1 MKYYIIAGEAS
12 GDLHGSNLM
21 KELKIID
28 NQADF
33 RYWGGD
39 LMKNQGG
46 QLVKHYNE
54 LAFMGFWEVFKNLR
68 TILKNLRF
76 CEKDIMDYK
85 PDIVILID
93 YPGFNLRVAKK
104 LDRKGIKIAYY
115 ISPQLWAWKKN
126 RVHSIKKYIDK
137 LHVILP
143 FEKDFYKQFDYSVE
157 FVGHPLVDAVN
168 DNSVL
173 QKPHP
178 QIDHILK
185 TDTRKIISILPGS
198 RKQEIS
204 KMLPL
209 MAKMANKYSDFQFV
223 VAAVGWQSME
233 FYQSLCDCSKLKF
246 VVDETY
252 ALLSE
257 SFAAI
262 VTSGTATLETALFK
276 VPQVV
281 CYKSSTISYEIAKRV
296 VKGIRYISLVNLIMN
311 KTIVSELI
319 QHDFHEK
326 RLKKEIDKIIF
337 DIDFRN
343 KMMNQYNELETILG
357 KGGASAK
364 TAQSIYHMIQS
375 K

>member
-1 MKYYIIAGEAS
+1 MKYYIIAGEPS

-28 NQADF
+28 HQANF

-46 QLVKHYNE
+46 QIVKHYNE

-76 CEKDIMDYK
+76 CKKDILDFK
-85 PDIVILID
+85 PDTVILID
-93 YPGFNLRVAKK
+93 YPGFNLRVAKE
-104 LDRKGIKIAYY
+104 LHRKGIKIAYY

-126 RVHSIKKYIDK
+126 RVYSIKKHVDK

-168 DNSVL
+168 DNSIL

-178 QIDHILK
+178 QMDYILE
-185 TDTRKIISILPGS
+185 TDSRKIISILPGS

-204 KMLPL
+204 KILPK
-209 MAKMANKYSDFQFV
+209 MAKMANKYPDFQFV

-233 FYQSLCDCSKLKF
+233 FYQTLCDCSKLKF

-281 CYKSSTISYEIAKRV
+281 CYKSSTISYEIAKSV
-296 VKGIRYISLVNLIMN
+296 VKDIKYISLVNLIMD
-311 KTIVSELI
+311 KTVVSELI
-319 QHDFHEK
+319 QHDFNEK
-326 RLKKEIDKIIF
+326 RLKKEMDKIIF
-337 DIDFRN
+337 DINFRD
-343 KMMNQYNELETILG
+343 KMIKQYNELETILG

-364 TAQSIYHMIQS
+364 TAQSIYNMVQS

>member
-21 KELKIID
+21 KELKVID

-46 QLVKHYNE
+46 QIVKHYNE

-76 CEKDIMDYK
+76 CEKDILDYK
-85 PDIVILID
+85 PDALILID

-104 LDRKGIKIAYY
+104 LYRKEIKIAYY

-126 RVHSIKKYIDK
+126 RVHSIKKHVDK

-143 FEKDFYKQFDYSVE
+143 FEKNFYKKLNYSVD

-168 DNSVL
+168 DNTIL

-178 QIDHILK
+178 QIEHILK
-185 TDTRKIISILPGS
+185 TDSRKIISILPGS

-209 MAKMANKYSDFQFV
+209 MAKMANKYPDFQFV
-223 VAAVGWQSME
+223 VASVGSQSID
-233 FYQSLCDCSKLKF
+233 FYKALCDCSELKF

-257 SFAAI
+257 SYAAM

-296 VKGIRYISLVNLIMN
+296 VKGINYISLVNLIMD
-311 KTIVSELI
+311 KPVVCELI
-319 QHDFHEK
+319 QHDFNEK
-326 RLKKEIDKIIF
+326 RLKKEMDKIIL
-337 DIDFRN
+337 DLDFRS
-343 KMMNQYNELETILG
+343 KMMNYYHELETILG

-364 TAQSIYHMIQS
+364 TAESIYNMIQS
-375 K
+375 R

>member
-39 LMKNQGG
+39 LMKIQGG
-46 QLVKHYNE
+46 QIVKHYNE

-76 CEKDIMDYK
+76 CKKDILEYK

-93 YPGFNLRVAKK
+93 YPGFNLKIAKQ
-104 LDRKGIKIAYY
+104 LYQKGIKIAYY

-126 RVHSIKKYIDK
+126 RVHSIKKHVDK

-178 QIDHILK
+178 QIDHVLK
-185 TDTRKIISILPGS
+185 TDSRKIISILPGS

-209 MAKMANKYSDFQFV
+209 MAKMVDKYPEFQFI
-223 VAAVGWQSME
+223 VAAVSSQSMD
-233 FYQSLCDCSKLKF
+233 FYQTLCDDSKLKF

-257 SFAAI
+257 SFAAM

-276 VPQVV
+276 VPQIV
-281 CYKSSTISYEIAKRV
+281 CYKSSIISYEIAKKI
-296 VKGIRYISLVNLIMN
+296 VKGIRYISLANLIMD
-311 KTIVSELI
+311 KAVVCELI
-319 QHDFHEK
+319 QHDFNEK
-326 RLKKEIDKIIF
+326 RLKKEMDKIIY
-337 DIDFRN
+337 DLDSRT

>member
-1 MKYYIIAGEAS
+1 MKYYIIAGEPS

-21 KELKIID
+21 KELKTID
-28 NQADF
+28 HQSDF

-46 QLVKHYNE
+46 QIVKHYNE

-76 CEKDIMDYK
+76 CKKDILDFK
-85 PDIVILID
+85 PDTVILID

-104 LDRKGIKIAYY
+104 LHRKGIKIAYY

-126 RVHSIKKYIDK
+126 RVYSIKKHVDK

-143 FEKDFYKQFDYSVE
+143 FEKDFYKQFNYSVE
-157 FVGHPLVDAVN
+157 YVGHPLVDAVN
-168 DNSVL
+168 DSSVL

-178 QIDHILK
+178 QTDHIIK
-185 TDTRKIISILPGS
+185 ADSRKIISILPGS

-209 MAKMANKYSDFQFV
+209 MAEMADKYPDFQFI

-233 FYQSLCDCSKLKF
+233 FYKTLCDCSKLKF
-246 VVDETY
+246 VVNETY
-252 ALLSE
+252 AVLSE
-257 SFAAI
+257 SYAAI

-281 CYKSSTISYEIAKRV
+281 CYKSSTISYEIAKSV
-296 VKGIRYISLVNLIMN
+296 VKDIKYISLVNLIMD
-311 KTIVSELI
+311 KTVVSELI
-319 QHDFHEK
+319 QHDFNEK
-326 RLKKEIDKIIF
+326 RLKKEMDKIIF
-337 DIDFRN
+337 DIDFRT
-343 KMMNQYNELETILG
+343 KMIKQYNKLETILG

-364 TAQSIYHMIQS
+364 TAQSIYNMVQS

>member
-1 MKYYIIAGEAS
+1 
-12 GDLHGSNLM
+12 
-21 KELKIID
+21 
-28 NQADF
+28 
-33 RYWGGD
+33 
-39 LMKNQGG
+39 
-46 QLVKHYNE
+46 
-54 LAFMGFWEVFKNLR
+54 
-68 TILKNLRF
+68 
-76 CEKDIMDYK
+76 
-85 PDIVILID
+85 
-93 YPGFNLRVAKK
+93 
-104 LDRKGIKIAYY
+104 
-115 ISPQLWAWKKN
+115 
-126 RVHSIKKYIDK
+126 
-137 LHVILP
+137 
-143 FEKDFYKQFDYSVE
+143 
-157 FVGHPLVDAVN
+157 VN

>member
-21 KELKIID
+21 KELKNSD

-76 CEKDIMDYK
+76 CEKDILDYK

-173 QKPHP
+173 QNPHP

>member
-21 KELKIID
+21 KELKNSD

>member
-21 KELKIID
+21 KELKNSD

-76 CEKDIMDYK
+76 CEKDILDYK

-104 LDRKGIKIAYY
+104 LDKKEIKIAYY

-126 RVHSIKKYIDK
+126 RVHSIKKHVDK

-173 QKPHP
+173 QKSHP
-178 QIDHILK
+178 QIDYILK

-209 MAKMANKYSDFQFV
+209 MAKMVNKYPDFQFV

-296 VKGIRYISLVNLIMN
+296 VKGIRYISLVNLIMD
-311 KTIVSELI
+311 KTIVCELI
-319 QHDFHEK
+319 QHDFNEK
-326 RLKKEIDKIIF
+326 RLKKEMDKIIF
-337 DIDFRN
+337 DIDSRT
-343 KMMNQYNELETILG
+343 KMMNHYHELETILG

-364 TAQSIYHMIQS
+364 TAQSIYLMIQS

>member
-39 LMKNQGG
+39 LMKIQGG
-46 QLVKHYNE
+46 QIVKHYNE

-76 CEKDIMDYK
+76 CKKDILEYK

-93 YPGFNLRVAKK
+93 YPGFNLKIAKQ
-104 LDRKGIKIAYY
+104 LYQKGIKIAYY

-126 RVHSIKKYIDK
+126 RVHSIKKHVDK

>member
-21 KELKIID
+21 KELKNSD

-337 DIDFRN
+337 DIDFRT
-343 KMMNQYNELETILG
+343 K
-357 KGGASAK
+357 
-364 TAQSIYHMIQS
+364 
-375 K
+375 

>member
-21 KELKIID
+21 KELKVID

-39 LMKNQGG
+39 LMKIQGG
-46 QLVKHYNE
+46 QIVKHYNE

-76 CEKDIMDYK
+76 CKKDILEYK

-93 YPGFNLRVAKK
+93 YPGFNLKIAKQ
-104 LDRKGIKIAYY
+104 LYQKGIKIAYY

-126 RVHSIKKYIDK
+126 RVHSIKKHVDK

-178 QIDHILK
+178 QIGHVLK
-185 TDTRKIISILPGS
+185 TDSRKIISILPGS

-209 MAKMANKYSDFQFV
+209 MAKMVDKYPEFQFI
-223 VAAVGWQSME
+223 VAAVSSQSMD
-233 FYQSLCDCSKLKF
+233 FYQTLCDDSKLKF

-257 SFAAI
+257 SFAAM

-276 VPQVV
+276 VPQIV
-281 CYKSSTISYEIAKRV
+281 CYKSSIISYEIAKKV
-296 VKGIRYISLVNLIMN
+296 VKGIRYISLVNLIMD
-311 KTIVSELI
+311 KAVVCELI
-319 QHDFHEK
+319 QHDFNEK
-326 RLKKEIDKIIF
+326 RLKKEMDKIIY
-337 DIDFRN
+337 DLDSRT

-364 TAQSIYHMIQS
+364 TAQSIYDMIPS